1 MVGMKNKI
9 ILIILIGVLSLQI
22 FPTQW
27 LSMISDDTTS
37 IQYLASGE
45 SEEDI
50 DDEPGKDAKIKF
62 LENNFLIV
70 SNSNIHQASI
80 QYCNYLLSDIRTLW
94 SEVFCP
100 PPNFC

>member
-70 SNSNIHQASI
+70 SPFKKFSKTSFDFIIFSATLNS
-80 QYCNYLLSDIRTLW
+80 
-94 SEVFCP
+94 
-100 PPNFC
+100 